1 MERFEESVDATPTC
15 HKRARSSL
23 LTQPPLHL
31 PTVRKEREQVTKEN
45 AIIIMNQSQESRF
58 SIIAYSTAVYT
69 TKRASVFGERAT
81 DAEIQLGMGVT
92 LHR

>member
-45 AIIIMNQSQESRF
+45 AIIIMNQPQESRF
-58 SIIAYSTAVYT
+58 SITVYSTVYT